1 MFDVCVCEQH
11 SEGCQRAAVLHVVL
25 EEMSGGERRGEELVE
40 RQETGEEE
48 STVGGGPKQ
57 IRQFLR
63 LISGS

>member
-1 MFDVCVCEQH
+1 M
-11 SEGCQRAAVLHVVL
+11 
-25 EEMSGGERRGEELVE
+25 EEMSGGERRGEERRERMVE

-48 STVGGGPKQ
+48 STLGGGPKQ